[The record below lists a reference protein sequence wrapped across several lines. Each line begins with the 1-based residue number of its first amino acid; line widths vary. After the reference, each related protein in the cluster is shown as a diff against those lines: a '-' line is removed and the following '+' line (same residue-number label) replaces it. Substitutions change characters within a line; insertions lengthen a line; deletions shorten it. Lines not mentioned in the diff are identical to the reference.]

1 MTTIHVNTPLVADA
15 AQQINQAAA
24 ATEENHAKALSH
36 VANNAENFGG
46 RGHDAFHQ
54 AIATVNQQY
63 QQHKETIAAARQ
75 ALAMANDGFT
85 ETDGQCAAQYH

>member
-15 AQQINQAAA
+15 AQQIHQAAA
-24 ATEENHAKALSH
+24 ATEQNHQQSLSA

-46 RGHDAFHQ
+46 RGSDAFQQ
-54 AIATVNQQY
+54 AIATVNNHY
-63 QQHKETIAAARQ
+63 QQHKETIAAAKQ

-85 ETDGQCAAQYH
+85 ETDGQMAAQY